1 MHKNLLSISLCRIL
15 QNMNMT
21 KRIFHLRCKGSMVK
35 LKLGRNVIWRHWKQ
49 KNSRIEFY
57 AIIFLT
63 NRRNLLFCLKDCS
76 TYTEER
82 FYKGHVLW
90 YKHYDN
96 DYVCN
101 VGNFI
106 AIANCALKI
115 KFITSWTIVYH
126 ILNTQ
131 SLS

>member
-15 QNMNMT
+15 QNINMT
-21 KRIFHLRCKGSMVK
+21 KRIFPLRCKGSMVK
-35 LKLGRNVIWRHWKQ
+35 LKLGRNVILKTL
-49 KNSRIEFY
+49 KTKKLRIEVH
-57 AIIFLT
+57 AMIILT
-63 NRRNLLFCLKDCS
+63 NIRSLQLYSKS
-76 TYTEER
+76 WYTVER
-82 FYKGHVLW
+82 FCKGHVLW
-90 YKHYDN
+90 YKNYDN
-96 DYVCN
+96 DYVCYE
-101 VGNFI
+101 GNFI